1 MGHANVLCKF
11 VLMRLKDAAG
21 QANLIGPVIVRHYP
35 NYQFLVSASQVAGPS
50 VRLQLPDY
58 GRIQVIQ

>member
-1 MGHANVLCKF
+1 
-11 VLMRLKDAAG
+11 MRLKDAAG